1 MPDREFFYE
10 SADGATRIRAMAWE
24 PERPRAVLQI
34 AHGICGSI
42 AGYEH
47 FAARMASYGFA
58 VAGNDHLG
66 HGKSVRRDDDLGF
79 FAEEHGWDC
88 AVHDMR
94 RLRLMTEER
103 FPGLPYFM
111 LGHSM
116 GSFLLRT
123 YMIKYP
129 EDLSGA
135 LICGTGQQPAAMV
148 GAGAAFLDRYI
159 QRRGAR
165 FRSRSLLNLGMGAMN
180 RHLSPTR
187 TPYDWISRD
196 AQYIDRYAARGMAFT
211 PTLGM
216 LRDMV
221 RGLQFIE
228 SAENVRKMRPE
239 LPVIF
244 MSGEMDPVGE
254 EGRGVRRAAISFIS
268 GGMRDVSLRLYADA
282 RHEILNEINRNEVYG
297 DITKWL
303 RSKMTEEE

>member
-10 SADGATRIRAMAWE
+10 SADGVTLIRAMAWE

-42 AGYEH
+42 AGYAH
-47 FAARMASYGFA
+47 FASYMASHGFA
-58 VAGNDHLG
+58 VTGNDHLG
-66 HGKSVRRDDDLGF
+66 HGKSVRSADDLGF

-88 AVHDMR
+88 AVRDMR
-94 RLRLMTEER
+94 RLRSMTETR
-103 FPGLPYFM
+103 FPNLPYFM

-116 GSFLLRT
+116 GSFLLRS

-135 LICGTGQQPAAMV
+135 LICGTGHQPAAMV
-148 GAGAAFLDRYI
+148 SAGAAFLERYI

-165 FRSRSLLNLGMGAMN
+165 FRSRSLLNLSLGAMN
-180 RHLSPTR
+180 RHIVPAR
-187 TPYDWISRD
+187 TQYDWISRD

-228 SAENVRKMRPE
+228 SSDNVRQMRAA
-239 LPVIF
+239 LPVVF
-244 MSGEMDPVGE
+244 MSGDMDPVGE
-254 EGRGVRRAAISFIS
+254 DGRGVRRAAISFIA
-268 GGMRDVSLRLYADA
+268 GGMQDVSLRLYPGA
-282 RHEILNEINRNEVYG
+282 RHEILNEINRYEVYG
-297 DITKWL
+297 DIVKWL
-303 RSKMTEEE
+303 RSKMSEGE

>member
-1 MPDREFFYE
+1 
-10 SADGATRIRAMAWE
+10 
-24 PERPRAVLQI
+24 
-34 AHGICGSI
+34 
-42 AGYEH
+42 
-47 FAARMASYGFA
+47 
-58 VAGNDHLG
+58 
-66 HGKSVRRDDDLGF
+66 
-79 FAEEHGWDC
+79 
-88 AVHDMR
+88 
-94 RLRLMTEER
+94 
-103 FPGLPYFM
+103 
-111 LGHSM
+111 
-116 GSFLLRT
+116 
-123 YMIKYP
+123 MIKYP

-297 DITKWL
+297 DIAKWL